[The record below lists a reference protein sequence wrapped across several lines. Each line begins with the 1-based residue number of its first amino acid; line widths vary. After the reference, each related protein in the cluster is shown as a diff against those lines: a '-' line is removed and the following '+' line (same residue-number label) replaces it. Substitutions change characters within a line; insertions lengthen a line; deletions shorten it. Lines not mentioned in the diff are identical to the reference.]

1 MSRERLEQ
9 LRQRRRLQELR
20 AMRAQMEGVSDPLQ
34 GSPLSQ
40 GAPSPSMGE
49 RALAFGENAL
59 AGVVNPAITAASG
72 VAGGLATAGQAAL
85 NATGL
90 SDGEPAYDVGTRVIE
105 GVQDYQYQPQS
116 QLGQEVQQD
125 TAELLSPVGE
135 AYSGS
140 KEALGS
146 ATLEATDSPLA
157 ATAASMI
164 PDVALEVM
172 GARGLKK
179 AKANMPDLSNDV
191 RRSIID
197 AAPDIQ
203 KIRAKRD
210 GLYDAIDEKGVKI
223 RANIFD
229 NFADNLSSKL
239 KKDGID
245 PTLHPRATAAINRIA
260 GAKGE
265 NIKLRDLE
273 TLRKV
278 ASNARATLEQAD
290 ATMSGRIVDSIDEFT
305 DNMANQIGKEGVEA
319 RGMAKRAIKNRDIV
333 NMFEDAEIGAKR
345 GASLEAGLGR
355 EAAKLLRNR
364 KKKKFYTKD
373 ERQALLDIA
382 KDSPLK
388 EKLRTF
394 SRVGISESNALTM
407 MAAGAGGATGFL
419 FGPYGAAVGAPLAIG
434 ALNKAKG
441 MAQNTL
447 ERLTKESADF
457 ADAFNRAGKNSKAIA
472 QAYLKYT
479 PMKQRNAADLT
490 DLFLNA
496 DVSPSDLAALGIKNK
511 IVKDAQFLAEQ
522 SLKRI
527 SSAGMIAAPTYL
539 DSEQNN
545 D

>member
-9 LRQRRRLQELR
+9 LRQRKRLEQLR
-20 AMRAQMEGVSDPLQ
+20 AIKAQMQSVSDPMQ
-34 GSPLSQ
+34 GGPLSQ
-40 GAPSPSMGE
+40 GAPSPTIGE
-49 RALAFGENAL
+49 RALAFGENTL

-90 SDGEPAYDVGTRVIE
+90 GDGEPAYDVGTRVIK
-105 GVQDYQYQPQS
+105 GVQGYQYQPQS

-135 AYSGS
+135 VYSGT

-146 ATLEATDSPLA
+146 TALDATGSPLV

-179 AKANMPDLSNDV
+179 AKADMPDLSSDV

-203 KIRAKRD
+203 KIKAKRD
-210 GLYDAIDEKGVKI
+210 GLYNAIDDKGVKI
-223 RANIFD
+223 RANVFD
-229 NFADNLSSKL
+229 NFANRLAVDM
-239 KKDGID
+239 KKNGLNS
-245 PTLHPRATAAINRIA
+245 TLHPRATTALNELISQ
-260 GAKGE
+260 KGE
-265 NIKLRDLE
+265 NIKLQDLE
-273 TLRKV
+273 TLRKI
-278 ASNARATLEQAD
+278 ASEARTTLDVPDSAK
-290 ATMSGRIVDSIDEFT
+290 ASKIVDSIDSFT
-305 DNMANQIGKEGVEA
+305 DSMANQIGREGKEA
-319 RGMAKRAIKNRDIV
+319 REMAKRVIKNRDIV
-333 NMFEDAEIGAKR
+333 NMFEDASIGGKR

-355 EAAKLLRNR
+355 EAAKLLRNK

-388 EKLRTF
+388 EKLRSF
-394 SRVGISESNALTM
+394 SRIGISESNALNM

-419 FGPYGAAVGAPLAIG
+419 FGPYGAIIGAPLG
-434 ALNKAKG
+434 VGVLNKAKG

-457 ADAFNRAGKNSKAIA
+457 ADAFNRAGKNSKEIA
-472 QAYLKYT
+472 KAYLKYT
-479 PMKQRNAADLT
+479 PVKQRNAADLT

-496 DVSPSDLAALGIKNK
+496 DVTPSDLAALGINNK